1 MDVVIGNPPCQCL
14 TVNQIKMRLYL
25 LKRAIFMKQPSERIW
40 GYLPTAGKIE
50 WLVLELYF
58 GGLGYGR

>member
-1 MDVVIGNPPCQCL
+1 MATLNNI
-14 TVNQIKMRLYL
+14 LY
-25 LKRAIFMKQPSERIW
+25 KTKYS
-40 GYLPTAGKIE
+40 YLPTAGEMK